1 MRVAVIG
8 AGPGGLVT
16 LKYLKEAHK
25 FFNIDHIEVRLFE
38 REGAVGGTFTQRTY
52 EDAELVSS
60 KYLTCFSDFRA
71 DLDDPDF
78 LSAER
83 FIRYLKEYADYF
95 HLWPEI
101 SLNTSVTSVR
111 RGQAGGHVVHYRG
124 ANGADMKWECDAVSV
139 CTGLHVTPNIPN
151 VKGIDKVKAVKHSSQ
166 FKKRDEFPQGGTV
179 VILGTGETGMDI
191 AHLAVTSPTKRV
203 VLCHRQGFLGAPKR
217 IPTPI
222 LLPGLLG
229 RSSKPNGPELP
240 IDVSWQAPLLDS
252 YLPPFLRDKLF
263 TWRFQ
268 DINIKLANW
277 LCSGTTKGVDQ
288 WVGGLDKDRFHT
300 SQSFFNKAVWRSL
313 HYISEPYRPVNPGII
328 ERIRRSIIT
337 IDVPKVH
344 DGRYIDLAPWPTHID
359 AEGIMHFSENGRPE
373 VDRMKMLPPV
383 KPTMVVYAT
392 GYNQEF
398 SIFEEA
404 NKNGEGYATCSEADV
419 RCVWRHD
426 DPTVSFI
433 GFVRPGYGA
442 IPPLA
447 ELQAQLW
454 LLALVKPEVAESL
467 KPQEE
472 YHFKLHGHKRIDYG
486 VHHESYAYQLA
497 LDMNAVPGIWDGV
510 RAGWAAGDKHPG
522 LWWRLPILWLA
533 GAQFNTKFR
542 VVGPYEWDGA
552 VDVLGVELWETITR
566 REGLFGAFIM
576 TVVPAVML
584 YQSFY

>member
-25 FFNIDHIEVRLFE
+25 FFNIDPIEVRLFE

-124 ANGADMKWECDAVSV
+124 ADGADMKWECDAVSV
-139 CTGLHVTPNIPN
+139 CTGLHVTPNIPD
-151 VKGIDKVKAVKHSSQ
+151 VKGID
-166 FKKRDEFPQGGTV
+166 
-179 VILGTGETGMDI
+179 
-191 AHLAVTSPTKRV
+191 
-203 VLCHRQGFLGAPKR
+203 KR

-229 RSSKPNGPELP
+229 RSPKPNGPELP

-328 ERIRRSIIT
+328 ERIRRSLIT

-344 DGRYIDLAPWPTHID
+344 GGKYIDLAPWPTHID
-359 AEGIMHFSENGRPE
+359 AEGIMHFSENGRIE
-373 VDRMKMLPPV
+373 AERMKMLPPV

-426 DPTVSFI
+426 DPTVGFI

-467 KPQEE
+467 KPREE

-510 RAGWAAGDKHPG
+510 RAGWAAGDKYPG

-542 VVGPYEWDGA
+542 VVGPYQWDGA

-566 REGLFGAFIM
+566 REGLFGKRTWKIEKR
-576 TVVPAVML
+576 
-584 YQSFY
+584 

>member
-1 MRVAVIG
+1 MRVAVVG

-25 FFNIDHIEVRLFE
+25 FFNIDPIEVRLFE

-71 DLDDPDF
+71 DSDDPDF

-124 ANGADMKWECDAVSV
+124 ADGVDMKWECDAVSV
-139 CTGLHVTPNIPN
+139 CTGLHVTPNTPD
-151 VKGIDKVKAVKHSSQ
+151 VKGMGKVKVVKHFSQ

-179 VILGTGETGMDI
+179 VVLGTGETGMDI

-229 RSSKPNGPELP
+229 RSSKPNSPELP

-252 YLPPFLRDKLF
+252 YLPPFLRDRLF

-268 DINIKLANW
+268 DIIIKLANW

-300 SQSFFNKAVWRSL
+300 SQ
-313 HYISEPYRPVNPGII
+313 
-328 ERIRRSIIT
+328 
-337 IDVPKVH
+337 
-344 DGRYIDLAPWPTHID
+344 
-359 AEGIMHFSENGRPE
+359 
-373 VDRMKMLPPV
+373 
-383 KPTMVVYAT
+383 
-392 GYNQEF
+392 
-398 SIFEEA
+398 
-404 NKNGEGYATCSEADV
+404 
-419 RCVWRHD
+419 RH
-426 DPTVSFI
+426 
-433 GFVRPGYGA
+433 
-442 IPPLA
+442 
-447 ELQAQLW
+447 
-454 LLALVKPEVAESL
+454 
-467 KPQEE
+467 
-472 YHFKLHGHKRIDYG
+472 
-486 VHHESYAYQLA
+486 
-497 LDMNAVPGIWDGV
+497 
-510 RAGWAAGDKHPG
+510 
-522 LWWRLPILWLA
+522 
-533 GAQFNTKFR
+533 
-542 VVGPYEWDGA
+542 
-552 VDVLGVELWETITR
+552 
-566 REGLFGAFIM
+566 
-576 TVVPAVML
+576 
-584 YQSFY
+584 

>member
-1 MRVAVIG
+1 MRAAVIG

-25 FFNIDHIEVRLFE
+25 FFNIDPIEVRLFE

-101 SLNTSVTSVR
+101 SLNTLVTSVR
-111 RGQAGGHVVHYRG
+111 RGQAGGHIVYYRG
-124 ANGADMKWECDAVSV
+124 ADGVDMKWECDAVSV
-139 CTGLHVTPNIPN
+139 CTGLHVTPNIPD
-151 VKGIDKVKAVKHSSQ
+151 VKGIDKIKFVKHSSQ
-166 FKKRDEFPQGGTV
+166 FKKREEFPQGGTV
-179 VILGTGETGMDI
+179 VVLGTGETGMDI

-252 YLPPFLRDKLF
+252 YLPPFLRDRLF

-300 SQSFFNKAVWRSL
+300 SQSFFNKTVWRSL
-313 HYISEPYRPVNPGII
+313 HYISEPYRPADPGII
-328 ERIRRSIIT
+328 ERIRRSLIT
-337 IDVPKVH
+337 IDVPKVP

-359 AEGIMHFSENGRPE
+359 LEGIMHFSENGRPE
-373 VDRMKMLPPV
+373 AERMKTLPPV

-392 GYNQEF
+392 GYTQEF

-454 LLALVKPEVAESL
+454 LLALVKPEVAESF
-467 KPQEE
+467 KPREE

-510 RAGWAAGDKHPG
+510 KAGWAAGDKHPG

-542 VVGPYEWDGA
+542 IVGPYQWDGA

-576 TVVPAVML
+576 TVVPAVMV
-584 YQSFY
+584 

>member
-16 LKYLKEAHK
+16 LKYLKEAHQ
-25 FFNIDHIEVRLFE
+25 FFNIDPIEVRLFE

-101 SLNTSVTSVR
+101 ALNTSVTSVR
-111 RGQAGGHVVHYRG
+111 RGHAGGHVVHYRG
-124 ANGADMKWECDAVSV
+124 ADGLDMKWECDAVSV
-139 CTGLHVTPNIPN
+139 CTGLHVTPNIPD
-151 VKGIDKVKAVKHSSQ
+151 VKGIDKVKVVKHSSQ

-179 VILGTGETGMDI
+179 VVLGTGETGMDI

-203 VLCHRQGFLGAPKR
+203 VLCHRQGFLGAPKVR
-217 IPTPI
+217 QLSIHCRNMRPDDHYRESPRLYCFRDYLVEAPSPTGQSFPLMLAGKLLFLTPTYHLI
-222 LLPGLLG
+222 LE
-229 RSSKPNGPELP
+229 R
-240 IDVSWQAPLLDS
+240 
-252 YLPPFLRDKLF
+252 LF

-313 HYISEPYRPVNPGII
+313 HYISEPYRPANPGII
-328 ERIRRSIIT
+328 ERIRRSLIT
-337 IDVPKVH
+337 IDVPKVP

-373 VDRMKMLPPV
+373 AERMKMLPHV

-392 GYNQEF
+392 GYTQEF

-433 GFVRPGYGA
+433 GF
-442 IPPLA
+442 
-447 ELQAQLW
+447 

-467 KPQEE
+467 KPREE

-542 VVGPYEWDGA
+542 IVGPYQWDGA

-576 TVVPAVML
+576 TVVPAVMVGTTKRA
-584 YQSFY
+584 